1 MIITVLGSGVDKKGR
16 LSKETVKRL
25 QEAYLIHQ
33 KNKASFLLCGKYA
46 FPFDKNNPP
55 KFTEAEVMHDYL
67 VSLGADSK
75 NITLEKESADT
86 ISSAYFVKTKFLVPR
101 KEKEVVVVTSD
112 VSLERVEYVFYKVLG
127 DDYQIHVV
135 GTLSNLSCGTK
146 GMIFAKQRLLT
157 EKAKELLNNIE
168 EGDHE
173 LIKEKV
179 LDTDY
184 INKDYPSLPITNYK
198 KTC

>member
-1 MIITVLGSGVDKKGR
+1 MIIVLGSGVDKKGR

-25 QEAYLIHQ
+25 QEAYAIHQ
-33 KNKASFLLCGKYA
+33 KNKAPLLLCGKYA
-46 FPFDKNNPP
+46 FPFNKSNPP

-75 NITLEKESADT
+75 NIILEKESTDT
-86 ISSAYFVKTKFLVPR
+86 ISSAYFVKTKFLIPQE
-101 KEKEVVVVTSD
+101 EKKVVVVTSD

-127 DDYQIHVV
+127 DDYRIHVV

-146 GMIFAKQRLLT
+146 GMILAKQRMLT
-157 EKAKELLNNIE
+157 EKAKELLDDIE
-168 EGDHE
+168 EGNHE

-184 INKDYPSLPITNYK
+184 IDKKGLSLPVTNYK